1 MKVHLIKKKTIMEFV
16 ENHGNSS
23 NDFDKWL
30 SLISAAN
37 WQTTEDVS
45 KTFTSVDF
53 LGNGNNRMI
62 FNVGGNKFRIICS
75 YYFGQNFVRL
85 YVKWIGTH
93 AEYNQLCKTG
103 KQYII

>member
-1 MKVHLIKKKTIMEFV
+1 MEFV
-16 ENHGNSS
+16 ENQGNFS

-30 SLISAAN
+30 SLISSAN

-75 YYFGQNFVRL
+75 YYFGQNYVRL